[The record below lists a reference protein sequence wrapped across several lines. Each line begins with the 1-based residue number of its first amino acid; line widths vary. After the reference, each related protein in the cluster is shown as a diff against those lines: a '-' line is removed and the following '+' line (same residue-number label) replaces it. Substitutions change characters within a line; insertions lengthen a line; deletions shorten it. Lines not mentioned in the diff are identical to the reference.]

1 MFINNLPSFNDI
13 NNDNSNINNSKIK
26 NNNSIYITYDINI
39 NNINTNEHLNK
50 DEENHLKINQI
61 NKDINNNLK
70 KGVIPIIDNI
80 NKENFL
86 FIKMKIFFLV
96 ILLLKRKEGKLM
108 MKLIMKSNIWKLII
122 HNYNK
127 RKIILFSDEEKVI
140 KKN

>member
-122 HNYNK
+122 HNCNK